1 MRWSVPR
8 HYHLFNMS
16 HASLYQKIM
25 RLETLRAKSLQGNT
39 SLLRAFLIAMIVI
52 GLIFTLLAVG
62 IWMYTTD
69 VLEREEAVATRLLP
83 EIDTA
88 FQLTSSTAELQSQA
102 YLLRSSV
109 DQEQLQVRQGK
120 LLELVSQI
128 PLTLEKLQTI
138 NPSDRIDIEG
148 DVRIIS
154 QLSQQLSDRR
164 SQQIDVQAQ
173 IERQKKTI
181 LLEMSNLERFL
192 EKQVIQLTAAQLE
205 QSELIGTVVE
215 DESADSGRLDELFKY
230 FIEYDSV
237 SLDIQDYLILGQGVV
252 ALSAIVERLPLLA
265 DVMSVE
271 QAIQRRDL
279 LIHSLVSRSIYI
291 KDEKDRAALLSAFGD
306 LRARLKKKEG
316 LFDSQI
322 VVLTLAQQQDEL
334 GLLVQ
339 QRLERILERSD
350 TLRNKT
356 RVAVN
361 QQAAATLSTLS
372 TYRVFLLVLF
382 ALALFVLAFISY
394 WLLYRRTVVP
404 LMQVN
409 RQLDDVGRAR
419 FATAQKPYFI
429 KELTTLSNAVAQLD
443 AVQKQMNEKDS
454 QLQANVRELKRA
466 NEDLEQFAHIASHD
480 LQEPL
485 RKLQQFSDLLV
496 EDYKDKLDEDG
507 RFFLDVIR
515 TASKRMSALI
525 KDTLAYSQS
534 GSSNQTLEE
543 VELKETVAVL
553 LDEMDLAIEDAQATF
568 TIGALPVVYANRLGM
583 EQLFRNLI
591 LNAIKYSKPYTS
603 AKIDIRCVGIEAADE
618 HNVLIRV
625 QDNGIGIAEK
635 YLQRIFNPFERLQ
648 SGDVPGTGLGLAICM
663 KVCESHEWA
672 LQVRSTEGV
681 GTVFE
686 IRIPKTSLVSG

>member
-173 IERQKKTI
+173 IERQKKSI

-192 EKQVIQLTAAQLE
+192 EKQVIQ
-205 QSELIGTVVE
+205 
-215 DESADSGRLDELFKY
+215 
-230 FIEYDSV
+230 
-237 SLDIQDYLILGQGVV
+237 
-252 ALSAIVERLPLLA
+252 LSAIVERLPLLA

-496 EDYKDKLDEDG
+496 EDY
-507 RFFLDVIR
+507 
-515 TASKRMSALI
+515 S
-525 KDTLAYSQS
+525 
-534 GSSNQTLEE
+534 
-543 VELKETVAVL
+543 
-553 LDEMDLAIEDAQATF
+553 
-568 TIGALPVVYANRLGM
+568 
-583 EQLFRNLI
+583 
-591 LNAIKYSKPYTS
+591 
-603 AKIDIRCVGIEAADE
+603 
-618 HNVLIRV
+618 
-625 QDNGIGIAEK
+625 IA
-635 YLQRIFNPFERLQ
+635 
-648 SGDVPGTGLGLAICM
+648 
-663 KVCESHEWA
+663 
-672 LQVRSTEGV
+672 
-681 GTVFE
+681 
-686 IRIPKTSLVSG
+686 